1 MQETSNYRD
10 QLFNSYAKLRYIAAS
25 VGPISEADDLV
36 HDAFEYFLKKE
47 DQYKDHENLE
57 AIVILKMKSINID
70 KWRKKSG
77 TNFEEKDEE
86 FIKDTL
92 YGNENDYEK
101 IERMKDFVKGFSK
114 IGDKCKEILNLSLEY
129 TYAEIAKTL
138 DIQPMTVGS
147 RLSRCYEELRGT
159 LQNV

>member
-1 MQETSNYRD
+1 
-10 QLFNSYAKLRYIAAS
+10 
-25 VGPISEADDLV
+25 
-36 HDAFEYFLKKE
+36 
-47 DQYKDHENLE
+47 
-57 AIVILKMKSINID
+57 
-70 KWRKKSG
+70 
-77 TNFEEKDEE
+77 
-86 FIKDTL
+86 
-92 YGNENDYEK
+92 
-101 IERMKDFVKGFSK
+101 MKDFVKGFSK